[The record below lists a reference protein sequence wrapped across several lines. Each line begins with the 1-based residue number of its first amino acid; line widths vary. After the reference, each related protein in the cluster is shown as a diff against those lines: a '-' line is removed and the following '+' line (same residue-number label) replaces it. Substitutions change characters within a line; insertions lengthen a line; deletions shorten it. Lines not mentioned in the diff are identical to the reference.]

1 MDTKKTV
8 YKTINTKKKEVSH
21 TITSSLIAE
30 MSFETSQSAKFLGAN
45 HAVVVLVLDAVDV
58 VLVLGD
64 AVLCQLLAQH
74 ATQKLWNVVVADVVI
89 EVFLGWLS
97 LLADHADEEVFRGK
111 RFVDVLIELFDSPE
125 AQQTPVALVLLLL
138 QLRASG
144 HLPVPVE
151 VNQVEV
157 DQVHVFG
164 KSRNLIWGFPFRVSP
179 GRAGPSLGRSFS
191 FLRI

>member
-1 MDTKKTV
+1 
-8 YKTINTKKKEVSH
+8 
-21 TITSSLIAE
+21 

-89 EVFLGWLS
+89 EVFFGWLS
-97 LLADHADEEVFRGK
+97 LLADHANEEVFRGK

-125 AQQTPVALVLLLL
+125 TQQTPVALVLRLL

-151 VNQVEV
+151 VNQVESNSNQEV
-157 DQVHVFG
+157 IGGDAPAQD
-164 KSRNLIWGFPFRVSP
+164 
-179 GRAGPSLGRSFS
+179 
-191 FLRI
+191 